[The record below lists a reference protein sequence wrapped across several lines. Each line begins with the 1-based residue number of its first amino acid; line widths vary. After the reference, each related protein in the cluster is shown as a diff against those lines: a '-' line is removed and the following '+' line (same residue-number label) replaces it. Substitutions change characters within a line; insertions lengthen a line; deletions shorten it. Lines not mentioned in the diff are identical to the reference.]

1 MSAKCYLR
9 SWQIIKS
16 NCKALLE
23 GKLPTSVGA
32 NPGRARAK
40 PFTLAEEYWKYK
52 FLYDQVTRPAAG
64 GFFVCWMILGV
75 RHRLFFEQTLPPIT
89 RRWVAIVAAQGCSV
103 VHWACCGVWT
113 SLRVRRKVALVA
125 SFAWAIIID
134 TVNCVCNELPALR
147 VCWFL
152 VFAIGLLR
160 RPLPPVVPCCLVFL
174 YIRFGL

>member
-1 MSAKCYLR
+1 M
-9 SWQIIKS
+9 
-16 NCKALLE
+16 E

-89 RRWVAIVAAQGCSV
+89 RRWVAIVAAHRVFRC
-103 VHWACCGVWT
+103 ALGVLRCLDLSAST
-113 SLRVRRKVALVA
+113 QKGGTRRVFCLGDNNRHSELRV
-125 SFAWAIIID
+125 
-134 TVNCVCNELPALR
+134 
-147 VCWFL
+147 
-152 VFAIGLLR
+152 
-160 RPLPPVVPCCLVFL
+160 
-174 YIRFGL
+174 